1 MDVALSQGFK
11 DAEVAL
17 VVAASADKVLARET
31 YLPPCMDAEQ
41 ARRWVI
47 GQRWAYF
54 IVYGGEPVG
63 MVLFHPKPSRRG
75 VAEVETWL
83 LERYRG
89 LGISQTAH
97 PLVVDEAAKY
107 WNYLTAWVWNY
118 NSGSLGLVSHTA
130 FAPTGKRYEVDGKV
144 CTELRLTLPKV

>member
-1 MDVALSQGFK
+1 MDVLLSQELSVTAL
-11 DAEVAL
+11 DMVAL
-17 VVAASADKVLARET
+17 ASSDRVLARET
-31 YLPPCMDAEQ
+31 YLPPNMGAE
-41 ARRWVI
+41 AAKSWVL

-83 LERYRG
+83 LDRYRG
-89 LGISQTAH
+89 LGISQAAH
-97 PLVVDEAAKY
+97 PLVVAEAAKY
-107 WNYLTAWVWNY
+107 WQYLTAWVWDY

-144 CTELRLTLPKV
+144 CTELRLALPKV